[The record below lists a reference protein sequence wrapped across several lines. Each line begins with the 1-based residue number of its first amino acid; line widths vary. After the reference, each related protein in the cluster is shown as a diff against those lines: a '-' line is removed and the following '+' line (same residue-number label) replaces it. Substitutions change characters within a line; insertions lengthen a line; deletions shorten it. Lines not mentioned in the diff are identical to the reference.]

1 MSALLDDPRAIDA
14 GSVLVLGS
22 GSIGSAVTKGLFSNG
37 LSRTRPISIPWTSRR
52 RAQALR
58 LAFGSLPEA
67 GTRNAVVWAAG
78 RAGFSAAKDACE
90 SELAAFRDAAEAID
104 DLVAER
110 GAGAVSLHLVSSAGG
125 LYEGL
130 TRVSTDSPP
139 SPKRPYGI
147 LKEKQERRAREM
159 AEAIPVSIY
168 RVSSVYGYP
177 QPGHRSGLISELIKN
192 GVERRPSALYG
203 AMDTLRD
210 YVGDEEVGRHIAGS
224 VMRWSPTG
232 AAPEMLVSGRPTS
245 VAQVVDLVEKVLRR
259 RLLVSFED
267 AWNARDITFDSA
279 LKAPDFHP
287 EPLRTGISRLLNKY
301 LSRR

>member
-1 MSALLDDPRAIDA
+1 VSALLDDPRAIDA

-22 GSIGSAVTKGLFSNG
+22 GSIGSAITNALSSNG
-37 LSRTRPISIPWTSRR
+37 LSRTRPVIIPWTSRR
-52 RAQALR
+52 RAHALR
-58 LAFGSLPEA
+58 LALGSLPE
-67 GTRNAVVWAAG
+67 GTARNAIVWAAG
-78 RAGFSAAKDACE
+78 RAGFSASTDACE
-90 SELAAFRDAAEAID
+90 SELAAFQDTAEAVD
-104 DLVAER
+104 GLAAQR
-110 GAGAVSLHLVSSAGG
+110 GTGGISLHLVSSAGG

-130 TRVSTDSPP
+130 TRVSTDSPL

-147 LKEKQERRAREM
+147 LKEEQERRAHEM
-159 AEAIPVSIY
+159 AQAIPVWIY

-177 QPGHRSGLISELIKN
+177 QPGHRGGLIAELIKN

-210 YVGDEEVGRHIAGS
+210 YVGEEEVGRHIAAS
-224 VMRWSPTG
+224 VMKWGPTG
-232 AAPEMLVSGRPTS
+232 GKPEMLVSGRPTS
-245 VAQVVDLVEKVLRR
+245 VAQVVDMVEKVLRR
-259 RLLVSFED
+259 RLLVSYED

-287 EPLRTGISRLLNKY
+287 EPLRTGISRLFSIY

>member
-1 MSALLDDPRAIDA
+1 LELA
-14 GSVLVLGS
+14 LGS
-22 GSIGSAVTKGLFSNG
+22 FPDGSA
-37 LSRTRPISIPWTSRR
+37 
-52 RAQALR
+52 
-58 LAFGSLPEA
+58 
-67 GTRNAVVWAAG
+67 RNAVVWAAG
-78 RAGFSAAKDACE
+78 RAGFSASTDACE
-90 SELAAFRDAAEAID
+90 SELAAFQDAAEAID
-104 DLVAER
+104 GLVAQR
-110 GAGAVSLHLVSSAGG
+110 GPGGVSLHLVSSAGG

-130 TRVSTDSPP
+130 TRVSTDSPL

-147 LKEKQERRAREM
+147 LKEAQERRASVM
-159 AEAIPVSIY
+159 AQEIPVRIY

-177 QPGHRSGLISELIKN
+177 QPGHRGGLIAELIKN

-210 YVGDEEVGRHIAGS
+210 YVGDEEVGRHIARR
-224 VMRWSPTG
+224 VMKWAPTG
-232 AAPEMLVSGRPTS
+232 GKPEMLVSGRPTS

-287 EPLRTGISRLLNKY
+287 EPLRTGISRLLSKY